1 MEYLR
6 RCTDPIRRWL
16 DEARSD
22 KDDPWFV
29 KDPPR
34 PNRRDS
40 VLAYGAFRRACARRR
55 ATFLVI
61 RQWWRSR
68 YEPEIPTNGAALV
81 SYALGGSM
89 KPVLWIGSVII
100 AGIVGL
106 EFASTR
112 SKASFDLQ
120 VNFWLGIALVVFGIA
135 VIIQLSKAVDRLR
148 RATLAWRQRC
158 AAMTPE
164 EMNSEDR
171 RLIGYSLGVGFRR
184 SIKTRGVFFYLTA
197 TVCLLVLPLVYQDRY
212 STSDI

>member
-6 RCTDPIRRWL
+6 RCTPPIRRWL

-22 KDDPWFV
+22 KDDPWYV

-34 PNRRDS
+34 SNRRDS
-40 VLAYGAFRRACARRR
+40 VLAYGAFRRACVRRR

-61 RQWWRSR
+61 RQWWRSG
-68 YEPEIPTNGAALV
+68 YEPEIPTNGAVLV
-81 SYALGGSM
+81 SNALGGSM

-112 SKASFDLQ
+112 SKASFDGQ
-120 VNFWLGIALVVFGIA
+120 VNFWLGTALVIFGIA
-135 VIIQLSKAVDRLR
+135 FILQWCKSVNRLKR
-148 RATLAWRQRC
+148 GTVAWRHRSES
-158 AAMTPE
+158 MTPE
-164 EMNSEDR
+164 EMYSEDGK
-171 RLIGYSLGVGFRR
+171 LIGYSLGVGFRR

-197 TVCLLVLPLVYQDRY
+197 TVCLLVLPLVYQNRY
-212 STSDI
+212 SMSDI